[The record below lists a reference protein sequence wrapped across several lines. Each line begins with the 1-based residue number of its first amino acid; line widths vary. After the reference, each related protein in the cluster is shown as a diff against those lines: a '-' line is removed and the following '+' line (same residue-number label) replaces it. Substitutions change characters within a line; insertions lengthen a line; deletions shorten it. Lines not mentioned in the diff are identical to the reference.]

1 MLQFSLQLS
10 QNRPHCFSVL
20 SEFSLC
26 FAASAKRP
34 GLPLDFQKTG
44 FGPSFFVQK
53 RSFFRESRVRR
64 EGRYTGALG
73 AFLFGFLKV
82 QLEVDEV
89 VVGVFLVG
97 QSLLDDPDGFIH
109 HPVGSTEPDRPYRGM
124 VGAIRPGCTQRA

>member
-1 MLQFSLQLS
+1 M
-10 QNRPHCFSVL
+10 L
-20 SEFSLC
+20 SEFSHC
-26 FAASAKRP
+26 FAASVKRP
-34 GLPLDFQKTG
+34 GLPLDFQKMG

-97 QSLLDDPDGFIH
+97 QSLLDDPDGFL
-109 HPVGSTEPDRPYRGM
+109 PPSGSSLPGKNLEADKLEDW
-124 VGAIRPGCTQRA
+124 GAFLIGFL